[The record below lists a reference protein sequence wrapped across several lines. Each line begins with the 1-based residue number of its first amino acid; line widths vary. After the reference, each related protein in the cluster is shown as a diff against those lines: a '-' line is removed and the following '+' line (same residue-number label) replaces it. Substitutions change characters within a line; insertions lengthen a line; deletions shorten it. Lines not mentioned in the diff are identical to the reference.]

1 MRRTKFAG
9 MFSPKRSQSLVP
21 GRGSPAVVRSAERG
35 PKFIRCSVRIAC
47 SLTVLVG
54 ATLLAAPAVH
64 AAAPILSTDDR
75 ALFQKALVAM
85 DRAKW
90 KRALDLTRRA
100 EDPLLHT
107 IAKWRWLSAEDG
119 LATWRQA
126 RDFHLGH
133 SGWPYAEQR
142 QALAERRIP
151 ANLPNAEV
159 IDWFE
164 RFPPL
169 TGPGQVRHAESLVAA
184 GADVD
189 VAVEA
194 RDAWRTSD
202 FQSAEVRPF
211 LQRYGQ
217 YLSDEDHAAR
227 LDHLIW
233 ERQWGAALRQLRRV
247 SADVRRLGTARIRLG
262 RRSPGV
268 DAAVARVPPALTLN
282 PGLVFERARWRRRSG
297 MHERA
302 LELLSEP
309 PGELGPRPDRWW
321 FEVRVHARRLVNAER
336 HADAYRLVSAYTTL
350 DGVPGVEAD
359 WLAGWLAL
367 RFLGNNSSA
376 NRHFRKMRS
385 AVTMPVSIGRAAYWT
400 ALSSEGD
407 EESVRW
413 LDEAAEYPAT
423 FYGQLAT
430 RCRERPVV
438 LPSVPAAA
446 VDLARWDSQPEV
458 QAMLLL
464 AEHGRHRLARS
475 FARQLAGTAESLGEV
490 TSLYQLLHVTGHTH
504 LGLAMLRKATRLGLY
519 VPGVA
524 FPDDAYPGAFN
535 AVEADVEK
543 ALLLAVARQESA
555 FQVGARSGAN
565 ARGLM
570 QVLPSTAKFVA
581 RRERMQ
587 YDQQKLSTDAAYNV
601 SIGSRYLAGLLEDYD
616 QSYPLALAAYNAGP
630 GRVKRWLRRYGDPRH
645 GEIAMLDW
653 LELIPINE
661 TRNYVQRV
669 LEGLA
674 IYRSAVG
681 DGITGQWEMPLTCPR

>member
-1 MRRTKFAG
+1 M
-9 MFSPKRSQSLVP
+9 PKRSPSQVQRP
-21 GRGSPAVVRSAERG
+21 GSPAVARSRVRGR
-35 PKFIRCSVRIAC
+35 RLLQCSVRIAC
-47 SLTVLVG
+47 GLAVLVG
-54 ATLLAAPAVH
+54 LLLLEVPTVQ

-75 ALFQKALVAM
+75 ALFRKALVAM
-85 DRAKW
+85 DRTKW
-90 KRALDLTRRA
+90 KRALDLTRKA
-100 EDPLLHT
+100 EDPILHT
-107 IAKWRWLSAEDG
+107 IAKWRWLSADDG
-119 LATWRQA
+119 LASWQQA
-126 RDFHLGH
+126 RDFHTGH
-133 SGWPYAEQR
+133 PGWPFAERR
-142 QALAERRIP
+142 QALAERRMP
-151 ANLPNAEV
+151 AKLPNSDV

-169 TGPGQVRHAESLVAA
+169 TGPGQVRFAETLAAA
-184 GADVD
+184 GEEVD
-189 VAVEA
+189 VTVEA
-194 RDAWRTSD
+194 RNAWRSGD
-202 FQSAEVRPF
+202 FQSAEIRPF
-211 LQRYGQ
+211 LQRYGK
-217 YLSDEDHAAR
+217 YLGDDDHAAR

-233 ERQWGAALRQLRRV
+233 DRQWGAALRQLRRV
-247 SADVRRLGTARIRLG
+247 SADVQRLGTARIRLG
-262 RRSPGV
+262 RRSSGV
-268 DAAVARVPPALTLN
+268 DAAVARVPQALISD

-297 MHERA
+297 MDERA
-302 LELLSEP
+302 LELLFEP

-336 HADAYRLVSAYTTL
+336 HADAYRLVSAYTAL
-350 DGVPGVEAD
+350 DGVPGVEAN
-359 WLAGWLAL
+359 WLAGWISL
-367 RFLGNNSSA
+367 RFLGNNASA

-438 LPSVPAAA
+438 VPPLPAGA
-446 VDLARWDSQPEV
+446 VDMAHWESLSEV
-458 QAMLLL
+458 RAMLLL

-475 FARQLAGTAESLGEV
+475 FARQLASTAESLAEV
-490 TSLYQLLHVTGHTH
+490 TSLYRLLHVTGHTH
-504 LGLAMLRKATRLGLY
+504 LGLAMLRKATRAGLY
-519 VPGVA
+519 VPGLA
-524 FPDDAYPGAFN
+524 FPDDVHPSAFN
-535 AVEADVEK
+535 AVEAEVEK

-555 FQVGARSGAN
+555 FQVGARSVAN

-630 GRVKRWLRRYGDPRH
+630 GRVRRWLRRYGDPRH

>member
-1 MRRTKFAG
+1 MP
-9 MFSPKRSQSLVP
+9 SPTRSPGPVP
-21 GRGSPAVVRSAERG
+21 GRGSHAVARSAERS
-35 PKFIRCSVRIAC
+35 PEFIRCSVRIVC
-47 SLTVLVG
+47 SLAVLVSV
-54 ATLLAAPAVH
+54 LLLEAPAVK

-75 ALFQKALVAM
+75 ALFRKALVAM

-100 EDPLLHT
+100 KDPLLHT

-119 LATWRQA
+119 LATWQQA
-126 RDFHLGH
+126 RDFHMGH
-133 SGWPYAEQR
+133 SGWPLAEQR

-151 ANLPNAEV
+151 ANLPNSEV

-164 RFPPL
+164 RFPPR
-169 TGPGQVRHAESLVAA
+169 TGPGQVRYAESLAAA

-194 RDAWRTSD
+194 RDAWRTND
-202 FQSAEVRPF
+202 FQSAEVRLF
-211 LQRYGQ
+211 LQRYGK

-233 ERQWGAALRQLRRV
+233 ERRWGAALRQLRRV
-247 SADVRRLGTARIRLG
+247 SADVRRLGAARIRLG

-268 DAAVARVPPALTLN
+268 DAAVARVPPALTSN

-297 MHERA
+297 MPERA

-321 FEVRVHARRLVNAER
+321 FEVRVHARRLVNDER
-336 HADAYRLVSAYTTL
+336 HADAYRLVAEYTAL

-430 RCRERPVV
+430 RCRDRPVV
-438 LPSVPAAA
+438 LPPVPAAA
-446 VDLARWDSQPEV
+446 VDMARWESLPEV
-458 QAMLLL
+458 RAMLLL
-464 AEHGRHRLARS
+464 AEYGRHGLARS
-475 FARQLAGTAESLGEV
+475 FARQLAGTAESLGDV
-490 TSLYQLLHVTGHTH
+490 TSLYQLLHVTGNTH

-519 VPGVA
+519 VPGIA
-524 FPDDAYPGAFN
+524 FPDDAYPSAFN

-555 FQVGARSGAN
+555 FQVGARSAAN

-630 GRVKRWLRRYGDPRH
+630 GRVRRWLRRYGDPRH

-669 LEGLA
+669 LEGLS

-681 DGITGQWEMPLTCPR
+681 DGVTGQWEMPLTCPR

>member
-1 MRRTKFAG
+1 MP
-9 MFSPKRSQSLVP
+9 SPTRSPSLVP
-21 GRGSPAVVRSAERG
+21 GRGSPAVARPAERG
-35 PKFIRCSVRIAC
+35 PEFIRRSVRIVC
-47 SLTVLVG
+47 SLAVLVSV
-54 ATLLAAPAVH
+54 LLLDAPAVQ

-75 ALFQKALVAM
+75 ALFRKALVAM

-100 EDPLLHT
+100 DDPLLHT

-119 LATWRQA
+119 LASWRQA
-126 RDFHLGH
+126 RDFHVGH
-133 SGWPYAEQR
+133 SGWPLAEQR
-142 QALAERRIP
+142 QALAERRMP
-151 ANLPNAEV
+151 ANLPNSEV
-159 IDWFE
+159 INWFE
-164 RFPPL
+164 RFPPR
-169 TGPGQVRHAESLVAA
+169 TGPGQVRYAESLAAA
-184 GADVD
+184 GADAD

-211 LQRYGQ
+211 LQRYGK

-233 ERQWGAALRQLRRV
+233 DRQWGAALRQLERV

-268 DAAVARVPPALTLN
+268 DAAVARVPPALTSN

-297 MHERA
+297 LHERA
-302 LELLSEP
+302 LELLTEP
-309 PGELGPRPDRWW
+309 PRELGPRPDRWW

-350 DGVPGVEAD
+350 EGVPGVEAD

-430 RCRERPVV
+430 RCRERPVA
-438 LPSVPAAA
+438 LPPVPAAA
-446 VDLARWDSQPEV
+446 VDMARWESQPEV
-458 QAMLLL
+458 RAMLLL

-524 FPDDAYPGAFN
+524 FPDDAYPSAFN

-555 FQVGARSGAN
+555 FQVGARSVAN

-630 GRVKRWLRRYGDPRH
+630 GRVRRWLRRYGDPRQ

-669 LEGLA
+669 LEGVA